1 MLSYR
6 HQGDYFEGDK
16 VSFKYEGRNTR
27 LSYLGFLSKRT
38 QSLVVFH
45 GQKKMMLLR
54 KECMKMLLGTRYE

>member
-1 MLSYR
+1 MLSYW

-27 LSYLGFLSKRT
+27 LSYLGSLSKRT

-45 GQKKMMLLR
+45 GQKNDVTEEGMHEDATGDKI
-54 KECMKMLLGTRYE
+54 

>member
-27 LSYLGFLSKRT
+27 LSYLGSLSKRT

-45 GQKKMMLLR
+45 GQKNIKKGRSLYG
-54 KECMKMLLGTRYE
+54 EAMKID

>member
-6 HQGDYFEGDK
+6 HRGDYFEGDK

-45 GQKKMMLLR
+45 GQKNDVTEEGMHEDATGDKI
-54 KECMKMLLGTRYE
+54 